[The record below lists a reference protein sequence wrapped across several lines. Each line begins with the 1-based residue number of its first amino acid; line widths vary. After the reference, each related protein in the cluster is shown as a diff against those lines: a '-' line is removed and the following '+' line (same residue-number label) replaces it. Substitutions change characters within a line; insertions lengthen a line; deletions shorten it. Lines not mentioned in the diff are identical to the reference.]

1 MHLPDVSTVLWRV
14 QTKWTIALAP
24 PLGSITMMVSWLRSA
39 HVVVDVSDDPILNNT
54 VPFGTGVIYSI
65 ILTYLLGL
73 QNFNWEI
80 LETGVRVID
89 DNYVTEVTEKQL
101 QQQLAVKH
109 LSPLAEWALYRGK
122 IINSFMALGHVT
134 VTVTSRSSLAPG
146 GHSVTC
152 TAPGMHITKCS
163 MQESP

>member
-109 LSPLAEWALYRGK
+109 LSPLAEWAMG
-122 IINSFMALGHVT
+122 IIPRQDH
-134 VTVTSRSSLAPG
+134 
-146 GHSVTC
+146 
-152 TAPGMHITKCS
+152 
-163 MQESP
+163 Q